1 VLDFH
6 TEQTSEASGLLGEL
20 LDGERAGGHAVSD
33 IAPDIVELRDMA
45 RLLRA
50 ASHSVPLPEGRL
62 VVRRTLLATAQ
73 QGRPEE
79 IPARAAWRR
88 TGRWLSVAATL
99 GMIVAAFS
107 LGAGLLDGVGSRS
120 NPLYGLRLAV
130 DRARLALIPH
140 WTQGTGSPARS
151 AQARTVEIDEIA
163 ASGFSR
169 PAGAVGY
176 PLTYRF
182 AGVTIPSRSGEE
194 ITVEGTVGGLPVTL
208 SLTAA
213 SGCPAGTT
221 CGVFE
226 AWVTPLRGTLASAEF
241 GQMRGTFICAAAE
254 CKLTLVSKTGIFNK
268 INATVLPANAGTTA
282 RLVETSIASLG
293 DWVAT
298 VEQAAARLK
307 SEGLLPAGVT
317 VTDLVSDAATNQSA
331 PKHFPQG
338 KIGEDETSASSGPA
352 GVPVGVDDG
361 AFSPDAATGSSH
373 QGIGIHSNAR
383 GGASGGG
390 SVEGGVSVSAGGG
403 TGIVGGVG
411 VGTSKGTS
419 ITGGLSVSTNPGAS
433 ITGGVSVSTNGT
445 SITGGVTVSTNGTTS
460 SPSSSVAVSGT
471 AASSGGGTS
480 TMVSVTT
487 ATSVASTATST
498 SATASGNVSGSTA
511 SGNANGTAAGAGGA
525 GANASGG
532 SSSGTAGGSA
542 SAGGSTNGSGTG
554 VSGGVSGGTAG
565 GSASVSGSAGGRST
579 NGSVS
584 GGTKNGGVNV
594 SGGVSVGGVSIGGG
608 VSVGGGAGGGKTGD
622 GGTGGGTDKAGT
634 H

>member
-20 LDGERAGGHAVSD
+20 LDGERTGGHAISDVS
-33 IAPDIVELRDMA
+33 PEIVELRDMA

-73 QGRPEE
+73 QGRPEG

-99 GMIVAAFS
+99 GMIVVAFS

-120 NPLYGLRLAV
+120 NPLYGLRVGV
-130 DRARLALIPH
+130 DRARLALIPR
-140 WTQGTGSPARS
+140 WTQGTGSTARS

-169 PAGAVGY
+169 PAGAAGY

-213 SGCPAGTT
+213 SGCPSGTT
-221 CGVFE
+221 CGAFE

-241 GQMRGTFICAAAE
+241 GQMRGTFICAAGE

-268 INATVLPANAGTTA
+268 INASVLPANAGTTT

-338 KIGEDETSASSGPA
+338 KFGEDETSASSGPA
-352 GVPVGVDDG
+352 GVTAGVDDG
-361 AFSPDAATGSSH
+361 ALTTDAATGGSH
-373 QGIGIHSNAR
+373 QGIGVHSNAR
-383 GGASGGG
+383 GGPSGGG

-411 VGTSKGTS
+411 VGVSKGAS
-419 ITGGLSVSTNPGAS
+419 ITGGIGVSTSRGASITGSISVSTSGGTS
-433 ITGGVSVSTNGT
+433 ITGGVSVST
-445 SITGGVTVSTNGTTS
+445 SGTTS
-460 SPSSSVAVSGT
+460 SPKSSVAVSGT
-471 AASSGGGTS
+471 TGTG
-480 TMVSVTT
+480 VV
-487 ATSVASTATST
+487 STATST
-498 SATASGNVSGSTA
+498 NVTASGNVSGTA
-511 SGNANGTAAGAGGA
+511 SGNDTGTTAGAGSA
-525 GANASGG
+525 GGNVSGG
-532 SSSGTAGGSA
+532 SSSGTAGGGA
-542 SAGGSTNGSGTG
+542 SVSGNKNGSGTG
-554 VSGGVSGGTAG
+554 VSGSGSVSGGTAG
-565 GSASVSGSAGGRST
+565 GSASASGSAGGKST

-584 GGTKNGGVNV
+584 GGTKNGGVSV
-594 SGGVSVGGVSIGGG
+594 SGGVSVGGVSVGGG
-608 VSVGGGAGGGKTGD
+608 VAVGGGSGGGKAGD
-622 GGTGGGTDKAGT
+622 GGTSGGAGEKGSS